1 MVPGMTAL
9 SPEGQLALVRY
20 ADRGWFDA
28 AGDHRLRD
36 DFSRSRL
43 PRPAYLVI
51 ASGMQV
57 LPLSEVQIT
66 TRCNYRAFRGTQL
79 IVASEMTRRFDL
91 IDLKVLH
98 RSQFR
103 RGEPLPLRAYID
115 EVTSELIQWPLD
127 ICSAGVE
134 ISARTI
140 ISARATE
147 DEDLGAAFEMI
158 LLGEVI

>member
-1 MVPGMTAL
+1 M
-9 SPEGQLALVRY
+9 SPEGQRVLARY

-28 AGDHRLRD
+28 AGDDRLRAD
-36 DFSRSRL
+36 ISRWRL

-79 IVASEMTRRFDL
+79 VVASEMTRRFDL

-98 RSQFR
+98 RSQLR
-103 RGEPLPLRAYID
+103 RNELLPLRACVD
-115 EVTSELIQWPLD
+115 EATPELIQWPLD
-127 ICSAGVE
+127 VCRASAE
-134 ISARTI
+134 ISVHAI
-140 ISARATE
+140 ISARGAEEE
-147 DEDLGAAFEMI
+147 DDLGAAFDMI

>member
-1 MVPGMTAL
+1 MTVM
-9 SPEGQLALVRY
+9 SPEGQRVLTRY

-28 AGDHRLRD
+28 AGDDRLRD
-36 DFSRSRL
+36 NASRSRL

-66 TRCNYRAFRGTQL
+66 TRCNYLAFRGTQL
-79 IVASEMTRRFDL
+79 TVASEMTRRFDL

-103 RGEPLPLRAYID
+103 RAELLPLRTCVD
-115 EVTSELIQWPLD
+115 EATPELIQWPLD
-127 ICSAGVE
+127 VCRAGDE
-134 ISARTI
+134 ISVCAI
-140 ISARATE
+140 ISERGAE
-147 DEDLGAAFEMI
+147 EEEDLGAAFDMI